1 MKLSSLDK
9 SYFLSLIVFLSL
21 IIIAF
26 ITNVKDYVNDGVIL
40 IFLLTLLYLGRSS
53 LKLNVWSY
61 LLIAFGFLLHNF
73 GVFGFYNVSPVFIQW
88 DHVTHFFGE
97 LGMGVFVFNY
107 LNKSNFFV
115 NGKLSTFYLCTIAVL
130 AAMGFGVFVEF
141 LEFGGYFFVGEGAG
155 VLGHG
160 LGDINTEFVNGE
172 WFNTMFDLIFNFF
185 GSLVGEVLA
194 YFVSKN

>member
-107 LNKSNFFV
+107 LNKSNF
-115 NGKLSTFYLCTIAVL
+115 
-130 AAMGFGVFVEF
+130 
-141 LEFGGYFFVGEGAG
+141 
-155 VLGHG
+155 
-160 LGDINTEFVNGE
+160 
-172 WFNTMFDLIFNFF
+172 
-185 GSLVGEVLA
+185 
-194 YFVSKN
+194 